1 MKVVKMDSKRYERI
15 VRTAQGKFPI
25 ELEDDFEKNLAKIET
40 EDKIYYARKVN
51 DILKNIKDYYWI
63 TIDGELWSTNK
74 GGFKIGWTDR
84 YTSYGMSTIN
94 NDQKHYICH
103 RLVQIMF
110 GFREDHDDKVV
121 NHLDGDTHNNHF
133 DNLEWTTHSGNLR
146 HARETGLVPL
156 DVLSLKDIKKVCDLI
171 EQGER
176 NMHII
181 NYNDIESDNLSI
193 DTVNH
198 IRRGDYYKEI
208 TKDYN
213 LDTPIH
219 DVMRYSIKEME
230 EIAEYIKDSINER
243 RVLTKKD
250 IRDKFDM
257 SVPTY
262 RKVERYMIENN
273 LITKEESIYVVD
285 NSDNDLFL
293 VEDICEELS
302 RGERVN
308 HIADKLDIET
318 HKVHNIKH
326 RNLNIAK
333 FIIDRYDFKE
343 SHSFADYNIEELQK
357 INKEINNMDGSY
369 GIVKK
374 TRDKLDIAK
383 SSFNKLINW
392 FKDNKDKYEWI
403 E

>member
-1 MKVVKMDSKRYERI
+1 MDSKRYERI

-25 ELEDDFEKNLAKIET
+25 ELEDDFEKNLARIET
-40 EDKIYYARKVN
+40 EDKVYYARKVN
-51 DILKNIKDYYWI
+51 DILKDIEDYYWV
-63 TIDGELWSTNK
+63 TIDGKVWSTNK
-74 GGFKIGWTDR
+74 GNFLIGWNR
-84 YTSYGMSTIN
+84 EYTTYGLRTIN
-94 NDQKHYICH
+94 GETQYYGLH

-110 GFREDHDDKVV
+110 DYIDDYNDKNV
-121 NHLDGDTHNNHF
+121 NHLDGNTHNNNP
-133 DNLEWTTHSGNLR
+133 DNLEWTTYSGNLR
-146 HARETGLVPL
+146 HARENGLHSL
-156 DVLSLKDIKKVCDLI
+156 DVLSIKDVEKICELI

-181 NYNDIESDNLSI
+181 NYDDIESDTLSMG
-193 DTVNH
+193 TVNH
-198 IRRGDYYKEI
+198 IRRNDYYKAL
-208 TKDYN
+208 TKEYD

-230 EIAEYIKDSINER
+230 EIAEYIKNSINER
-243 RVLTKKD
+243 RVLTKED

-262 RKVERYMIENN
+262 RKVKMYMIENN
-273 LITKEESIYVVD
+273 LITKEESVYVVD

-308 HIADKLDIET
+308 HIADKLNI
-318 HKVHNIKH
+318 KRYRVHNVKH
-326 RNLNIAK
+326 RNLSIAK
-333 FIIDRYDFKE
+333 FIMDKYEFKE
-343 SHSFADYNIEELQK
+343 PHPFADYNIDELQR
-357 INKEINNMDGSY
+357 INEEINSMDGSY

-374 TRDKLDIAK
+374 TRDKLDITK
-383 SSFNKLINW
+383 SSFRKLIDW
-392 FKDNKDKYEWI
+392 FKDNKEKYEWI